1 MGFNVNL
8 SGGEKKMNMEV
19 IAKEEEMKL
28 KKEELKIRKDEVQD
42 ERM

>member
-1 MGFNVNL
+1 ML
-8 SGGEKKMNMEV
+8 TYLGERKKMNMEV